1 MKSSVGRRR
10 CARTPTQ
17 DLSRPGEPARRDRGF
32 TLPEVLITIVLMGTV
47 LLAVLAAV
55 QTNIV
60 ASSTSRAAARAESV
74 IVNVADRV
82 NRAPK
87 VCDYKIYAEAAV
99 MTEGWDPST
108 VSIQQWRYVYS
119 GYHDGS
125 VPESGWA
132 SGACAVGLTA
142 APELLVQKVSISVT
156 TPDGKVTRTI
166 ELVKSD
172 V

>member
-1 MKSSVGRRR
+1 MQSSVGRRCR
-10 CARTPTQ
+10 AATPTKE
-17 DLSRPGEPARRDRGF
+17 LSRHDDPSRRDGGF
-32 TLPEVLITIVLMGTV
+32 TLVEVLITIALMATV
-47 LLAVLAAV
+47 VVAVLAAV

-74 IVNVADRV
+74 IVNVADRI

-87 VCDYKIYAEAAV
+87 VCDYRIYAEAAV

-108 VSIQQWRYVYS
+108 VSIEQWHYAYS
-119 GYHDGS
+119 GYHEGS
-125 VPESGWA
+125 IAQSDWK

-142 APELLVQKVSISVT
+142 APELLVQKVSITVT
-156 TPDGKVTRTI
+156 TPDGKVTRKI